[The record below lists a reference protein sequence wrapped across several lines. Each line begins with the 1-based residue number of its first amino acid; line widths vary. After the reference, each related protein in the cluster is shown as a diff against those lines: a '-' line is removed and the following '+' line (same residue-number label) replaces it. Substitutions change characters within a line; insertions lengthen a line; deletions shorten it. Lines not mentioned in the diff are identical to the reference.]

1 MKFLVWFECLIKEVK
16 VWVRR
21 EENVVKLEK
30 DVNGMVEIKIDF
42 LRKVKES
49 GYIYVSEIV

>member
-1 MKFLVWFECLIKEVK
+1 MKFLVWFECLIKKVK

-30 DVNGMVEIKIDF
+30 DVNGMVEIEIDF

>member
-30 DVNGMVEIKIDF
+30 DVNGMVEIEIDF